1 MKLALSQ
8 PKVGERLIAL
18 EEKNNTTW
26 ISWQLQKVSQT
37 SSWQEEFVDFTTC
50 SPQSCKE
57 TRRMRR
63 TVSITGMTGD
73 VTSQQ
78 PLTPSVGEDQ
88 HDFRKAKQ
96 SGNTAAEACL
106 QLDGGG
112 VYERRI
118 LGVM

>member
-18 EEKNNTTW
+18 EEEKNNNTW

-37 SSWQEEFVDFTTC
+37 SSWQEEFVGFTTG

-57 TRRMRR
+57 TRRKRR
-63 TVSITGMTGD
+63 TVSIMGMTGD

-88 HDFRKAKQ
+88 HDFRKAN
-96 SGNTAAEACL
+96 SLETL
-106 QLDGGG
+106 QQRP
-112 VYERRI
+112 VFS
-118 LGVM
+118 